1 MLLWLSFSSL
11 QHALIIFVMV
21 PMSIVGGV
29 FGLWLMGQYLSV
41 PASIGFIALFGMA
54 MLDGM
59 VMVTCFNELRRQGR
73 TVEQAVYEG
82 SLSRLAPVLITT
94 LTTLLGLIPLLL
106 ATSAGSEVQR
116 PLASVVVFGL
126 LSSTILTLFVIPVVY
141 LLVET
146 RYAGNETDDK
156 IYY

>member
-1 MLLWLSFSSL
+1 
-11 QHALIIFVMV
+11 MV

-29 FGLWLMGQYLSV
+29 FGLVIMRQYLSV

-59 VMVTCFNELRRQGR
+59 VMVSCFNDLRRNGR
-73 TVEQAVYEG
+73 TLDQAVFEG
-82 SLSRLAPVLITT
+82 SRARLAPVLVTT

-106 ATSAGSEVQR
+106 SGGAGSEVQR

-141 LLVET
+141 SLVEAKHGKKT
-146 RYAGNETDDK
+146 AE
-156 IYY
+156 